1 MIMEIGALLP
11 DAPDAEAIGD
21 DKRLAPRA
29 RVLVVEDEADLRDL
43 LGRWLETKGYEVMEA
58 ADGEEAIELLEAGAD
73 PDVILLDLTMPRM
86 DGWTFLAWLRAD
98 PRHRDRRV
106 LVASAF
112 ARDAPPKDV
121 EGLVAKPF
129 PPELLERELARLT
142 SDA

>member
-1 MIMEIGALLP
+1 MDTDTP
-11 DAPDAEAIGD
+11 PAPATPANESLDGEP
-21 DKRLAPRA
+21 RLAARA

-43 LGRWLETKGYEVMEA
+43 LAQWLEVKGYEVLEA
-58 ADGEEAIELLEAGAD
+58 GDGQDAITLLEAGAE

-86 DGWTFLAWLRAD
+86 DGWTFLQWLRSE
-98 PRHRDRRV
+98 PKHRDRRV

-112 ARDAPPKDV
+112 ARDAPPSDV

-142 SDA
+142 ADA

>member
-1 MIMEIGALLP
+1 MEIDAMLP
-11 DAPDAEAIGD
+11 DAPDAEQAIGD
-21 DKRLAPRA
+21 ETRIAPRA
-29 RVLVVEDEADLRDL
+29 RVLVVEDEADLREL

-58 ADGEEAIELLEAGAD
+58 SDGEDAIELLEAGAE

-86 DGWTFLAWLRAD
+86 DGWTFLAWLRAN
-98 PRHRDRRV
+98 PHHRDRRV

-112 ARDAPPKDV
+112 ARDAPPQDV

-142 SDA
+142 SQA

>member
-1 MIMEIGALLP
+1 MEPETTPARESP
-11 DAPDAEAIGD
+11 EAESLDGEP
-21 DKRLAPRA
+21 RLAARA

-43 LGRWLETKGYEVMEA
+43 LAQWLEVKGYEVLEA
-58 ADGEEAIELLEAGAD
+58 GDGEDAIQLLEAGAE

-86 DGWTFLAWLRAD
+86 DGWTFLQWLRGE
-98 PRHRDRRV
+98 PKHRDRRV

-112 ARDAPPKDV
+112 ARDAPPSDV

-142 SDA
+142 ADA

>member
-1 MIMEIGALLP
+1 MSMEIHALIP
-11 DAPDAEAIGD
+11 DAPEAESVGD
-21 DKRLAPRA
+21 DRRVAPRA
-29 RVLVVEDEADLRDL
+29 RVLVVEDEADLREL
-43 LGRWLETKGYEVMEA
+43 LGRWLETKGYEVTEA
-58 ADGEEAIELLEAGAD
+58 ADGEEAIELLEAGVE

-86 DGWTFLAWLRAD
+86 DGWTFLTWLRGN

-112 ARDAPPKDV
+112 ARDAPPQDV

-142 SDA
+142 ANA

>member
-1 MIMEIGALLP
+1 METHALLP
-11 DAPDAEAIGD
+11 DAPDAESVGD
-21 DKRLAPRA
+21 DRRVAPRA
-29 RVLVVEDEADLRDL
+29 RVLVVEDEADLREL

-58 ADGEEAIELLEAGAD
+58 ADGEEAIALLEAGAD

-86 DGWTFLAWLRAD
+86 DGWTFLEWLRAS

-142 SDA
+142 ANA